1 MVIFTNKPGLQH
13 ADLDSKEP
21 VSDAVSQLTTLSANV
36 KPKLNLITD
45 MVVMDTD
52 TVTDMVM
59 DMAMVTTLERDL
71 PNHTTDTHTFSH
83 MLFPLDLSQ
92 LLLDQL
98 VLQDMEPEP
107 HMLPEAHKDSV
118 ARDPL
123 NHTMVMVST
132 DTDHSVM
139 AQESL
144 DTQLVPLMLPE
155 AYKDSANRFYKYRD
169 D

>member
-1 MVIFTNKPGLQH
+1 
-13 ADLDSKEP
+13 
-21 VSDAVSQLTTLSANV
+21 
-36 KPKLNLITD
+36 

-59 DMAMVTTLERDL
+59 DMVMVTTLERDL
-71 PNHTTDTHTFSH
+71 PNHTTDTHTSSH

-98 VLQDMEPEP
+98 VLLDMEPEP
-107 HMLPEAHKDSV
+107 HMSPEAHKVFV

-123 NHTMVMVST
+123 NHTLVTDST

-144 DTQLVPLMLPE
+144 DTQPVLLMLLPE
-155 AYKDSANRFYKYRD
+155 PHKDSANRFFKY
-169 D
+169 

>member
-1 MVIFTNKPGLQH
+1 MVIFTNKPCLGH
-13 ADLDSKEP
+13 ADLYSKEP
-21 VSDAVSQLTTLSANV
+21 VS
-36 KPKLNLITD
+36 
-45 MVVMDTD
+45 
-52 TVTDMVM
+52 VTDMVM

-98 VLQDMEPEP
+98 VLLDMEPEP

-123 NHTMVMVST
+123 NHTTVMVST

-144 DTQLVPLMLPE
+144 DTQLVPPMLPE

>member
-1 MVIFTNKPGLQH
+1 MGKL
-13 ADLDSKEP
+13 
-21 VSDAVSQLTTLSANV
+21 
-36 KPKLNLITD
+36 KLNLITDTD

-83 MLFPLDLSQ
+83 MLFPLDLSP

-98 VLQDMEPEP
+98 VLLDMEPEP

-118 ARDPL
+118 VRDPL
-123 NHTMVMVST
+123 NRTSVMDST
-132 DTDHSVM
+132 DPAHSVM
-139 AQESL
+139 VQESL
-144 DTQLVPLMLPE
+144 DTQEQLPPMLPE
-155 AYKDSANRFYKYRD
+155 AHKDSANRFF
-169 D
+169 

>member
-1 MVIFTNKPGLQH
+1 MLIMAMVIFTNKPGLEH

-45 MVVMDTD
+45 TDMVVMDTD
-52 TVTDMVM
+52 TVM

-98 VLQDMEPEP
+98 VLLDMEPEP

-123 NHTMVMVST
+123 NHTM
-132 DTDHSVM
+132 
-139 AQESL
+139 
-144 DTQLVPLMLPE
+144 
-155 AYKDSANRFYKYRD
+155 
-169 D
+169 

>member
-1 MVIFTNKPGLQH
+1 MG
-13 ADLDSKEP
+13 
-21 VSDAVSQLTTLSANV
+21 
-36 KPKLNLITD
+36 
-45 MVVMDTD
+45 
-52 TVTDMVM
+52 

-83 MLFPLDLSQ
+83 MPFQLDLSP

-98 VLQDMEPEP
+98 VLLDMEPEP
-107 HMLPEAHKDSV
+107 HMLPEADKDSV

-123 NHTMVMVST
+123 NHTLVMVST
-132 DTDHSVM
+132 DTAHSVM

-144 DTQLVPLMLPE
+144 DTQEQLPLMLPE
-155 AYKDSANRFYKYRD
+155 AHKDSANRFFKYRD

>member
-1 MVIFTNKPGLQH
+1 MGKL
-13 ADLDSKEP
+13 
-21 VSDAVSQLTTLSANV
+21 
-36 KPKLNLITD
+36 KLNLITDTD

-59 DMAMVTTLERDL
+59 DMVMVTTLERDL
-71 PNHTTDTHTFSH
+71 PNHTTDTHTSSH

-98 VLQDMEPEP
+98 VLLDMEPEP
-107 HMLPEAHKDSV
+107 HIPPEAHKVFV

-123 NHTMVMVST
+123 NHTLVMDST
-132 DTDHSVM
+132 DTAHSVM

-144 DTQLVPLMLPE
+144 DTQEQLPLMLPE
-155 AYKDSANRFYKYRD
+155 AHKDSANRFYKYQD

>member
-1 MVIFTNKPGLQH
+1 MGITDTV
-13 ADLDSKEP
+13 D
-21 VSDAVSQLTTLSANV
+21 
-36 KPKLNLITD
+36 TD
-45 MVVMDTD
+45 MVVMD
-52 TVTDMVM
+52 TDMVM

-71 PNHTTDTHTFSH
+71 PNHTTDTHTSSH
-83 MLFPLDLSQ
+83 MLFPLDLSP

-98 VLQDMEPEP
+98 VLLDMEPEP

-118 ARDPL
+118 AKDPL
-123 NHTMVMVST
+123 NHTLVMVST

-144 DTQLVPLMLPE
+144 DTQPVLLMLPE
-155 AYKDSANRFYKYRD
+155 AYKDSANRFFKRRD